1 MDAGHGVIVAAIATG
16 NNTVAVPVE
25 SIYARTN
32 IIIASTTSRG
42 APQLHHMYIYIYL
55 RYGSDGLK
63 PERTKNLYRRDRS
76 TPNVGV
82 IFGAGLY
89 ATGPPRTRKCM

>member
-1 MDAGHGVIVAAIATG
+1 MDAGHGVIVAAIAAG

-42 APQLHHMYIYIYL
+42 APQLDHMYIYIYIS
-55 RYGSDGLK
+55 GTAAMD
-63 PERTKNLYRRDRS
+63 
-76 TPNVGV
+76 
-82 IFGAGLY
+82 
-89 ATGPPRTRKCM
+89 